1 MKKGFIAALVAVTL
15 LGLAGTVFANPYSDV
30 PPGHWAYDAVNELAK
45 AGIMGDSSGKFN
57 GNQTLTRYE
66 MATIVARVMA
76 RSGKADNSSKA
87 LVDKLAVEFSA
98 ELDSLGLR
106 VTKLEQAGFG
116 SSAASVSLSGD
127 YRMRWSDEDVGGDTA
142 MSHRVRL
149 AVNAEVN
156 ENTDAYIRIMGF
168 NHTNLGQWQ
177 TEQGSDMDITDANVT
192 VKGFI
197 GTDFT
202 FGRFSHKL
210 GIIGAYLDST
220 GGFDGVKTVIG
231 GGNAKLTAAFADA
244 NLFTYDSTT
253 TPGNYRGGS
262 SAEVATVQADLVL
275 TKQLSMA
282 VYYLDWA
289 SAGVGIVD
297 PLVGNPAETVTGY
310 AAQYAFNPNWNI
322 AAEYQTQK
330 KGSLITAGRDADDLS
345 VKLSYKGAK
354 ANRPGSWGFY
364 AEYFDWE
371 GAALD
376 SYSVLNPSGREALG
390 LGAEVALARNITLE
404 ASYYDI
410 KKDKG
415 VSTPTPAGDPNTFA
429 MAQVN
434 VFF

>member
-1 MKKGFIAALVAVTL
+1 MQRTFVAALIAVL
-15 LGLAGTVFANPYSDV
+15 VLGLTGVAFANPYSDV
-30 PPGHWAYDAVNELAK
+30 PLGHWAYDAVNELAK

-76 RSGKADNSSKA
+76 KSNKADDSAKA

-116 SSAASVSLSGD
+116 SNAASVKVSGD
-127 YRMRWSDEDVGGDTA
+127 YRMRWSDEDVGGDTS
-142 MSHRVRL
+142 MTHRVRL

-156 ENTDAYIRIMGF
+156 ENADAYIRIMGF

-177 TEQGSDMDITDANVT
+177 TDQGSDMDIVDVNVT

-231 GGNAKLTAAFADA
+231 GGNVKLTAAFADA
-244 NLFTYDSTT
+244 NLFTYDETV
-253 TPGNYRGGS
+253 PGNYRGGS
-262 SAEVATVQADLVL
+262 GTEVATVQADLAL
-275 TKQLSMA
+275 SKQLSAA

-289 SAGVGIVD
+289 SDGAGVSA
-297 PLVGNPAETVTGY
+297 VGNSAETVTGY
-310 AAQYAFNPNWNI
+310 AAKYAFSPDWNI
-322 AAEYQTQK
+322 AAEYQVQK
-330 KGSLITAGRDADDLS
+330 KGSLVTPGRDADDLS
-345 VKLSYKGAK
+345 LKLSYKGAK
-354 ANRPGSWGFY
+354 AAKPGSWGFY

-371 GAALD
+371 GAALE
-376 SYSVLNPSGREALG
+376 SYGVFDPSGREALG
-390 LGAEVALARNITLE
+390 LGAEVTLAKNITME
-404 ASYYDI
+404 AFYYDI
-410 KKDKG
+410 KKINDA
-415 VSTPTPAGDPNTFA
+415 STPAVGPNTLTR
-429 MAQVN
+429 AQVN